1 MTATRLEPVT
11 DWMAWL
17 HSLTGFG
24 MKLGLEAVSAL
35 LDELD
40 RPCFDRPAVLVA
52 GTNGK
57 GSTAAMTAAILTA
70 WGVRT
75 VLFTSPHVASVTERI
90 RIDGRPISKA
100 ALIGHLKTIRSAS
113 HRLVEAGSVPHHPT
127 FFETLTAV
135 ALLHGRDRLVD
146 AVVLEVGLGGR
157 FDATNVF
164 PAQVGVITNIGLDHV
179 RHLGPTLPSIAE
191 NKAGIIKPGQTV
203 FTGERRP
210 EAYDVLR
217 RRARERGARLVRL
230 PARAARQ
237 RKDGNWDLDLS
248 VARRA
253 AGTIGPRGTKVTDT
267 AAGKPGAPRTDE
279 IDRSARERRKGGRP
293 FDGMELP
300 LSLGG
305 VRLAMEGVHQGRNA
319 AAAIAAAT
327 ALAARLPGITSR
339 PEGIRLGLGRA
350 RLPGRFELRRLGNG
364 RLLVLDGAHNADAAE
379 VLAAT
384 VRSRLPNRP
393 LTLLFGVMAD
403 KNTDGMAR
411 TLFPLARR
419 VILCRPD
426 RKRTLPPSRLL
437 PVARELEVSRR
448 VVADPC
454 RAFDLAVEGTPQG
467 GVLLVTGS
475 FFLLGDVWSRVTGLR
490 RVALPDR

>member
-1 MTATRLEPVT
+1 MTAPRLEPVT

-70 WGVRT
+70 WGART

-90 RIDGRPISKA
+90 RINGRPISQP
-100 ALIGHLKTIRSAS
+100 ALIRHLKTIRSAS

-127 FFETLTAV
+127 FFETLTA
-135 ALLHGRDRLVD
+135 ATLLHGRDRLVD

-203 FTGERRP
+203 FTGEGRP
-210 EAYDVLR
+210 EAFDVLR
-217 RRARERGARLVRL
+217 RRAREMGARLVRL

-237 RKDGNWDLDLS
+237 REDGTWNLDLS
-248 VARRA
+248 
-253 AGTIGPRGTKVTDT
+253 
-267 AAGKPGAPRTDE
+267 
-279 IDRSARERRKGGRP
+279 SARQAGGAK
-293 FDGMELP
+293 LP
-300 LSLGG
+300 ASLAG
-305 VRLAMEGVHQGRNA
+305 VRLAMEGTHQGRNA

-327 ALAARLPGITSR
+327 ALAARLPGIVPG

-350 RLPGRFELRRLGNG
+350 RLPGRFELRRLGDG
-364 RLLVLDGAHNADAAE
+364 RLLALDGAHNADAAE

-384 VRSRLPNRP
+384 VRRRLPGRP

-437 PVARELEVSRR
+437 PVARELGISRR

-454 RAFDLAVEGTPQG
+454 RAFDLAAQGTPAG
-467 GVLLVTGS
+467 GLLLVTGS
-475 FFLLGDVWSRVTGLR
+475 FFLLGNIWSRVTGLR
-490 RVALPDR
+490 RVSLSGR